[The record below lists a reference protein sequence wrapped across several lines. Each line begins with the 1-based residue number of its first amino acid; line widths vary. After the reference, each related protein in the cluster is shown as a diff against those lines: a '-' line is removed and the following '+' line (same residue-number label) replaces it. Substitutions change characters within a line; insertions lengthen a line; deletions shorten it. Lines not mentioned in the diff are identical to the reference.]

1 MEKILIIEDDV
12 GISHSLKLYLE
23 NSQYEVVLYHTW
35 EKAVEFYKEVQ
46 PDLLILD
53 INLPIK
59 SGIDICREIR
69 EVSNIP
75 IVMLT
80 ARSNETD
87 KIQWFEIGADDY
99 IAKPFSPRE
108 LLVRI
113 QSILRRAKSIENQ
126 EEKEGILTFQKLE
139 VDTNKITV
147 KYDKKEIIL
156 TKNEFDILK
165 KIVEEDG
172 KMVPRETL
180 MKEIIWYS
188 DYLFDRTIDTHIKN
202 IRKKIWNKDIII
214 TVRWVWYRLN
224 K

>member
-35 EKAVEFYKEVQ
+35 DKAVEFYKQTQ
-46 PDLLILD
+46 PNLLILD
-53 INLPIK
+53 INLPVK
-59 SGIDICREIR
+59 NGIDICREIR
-69 EVSNIP
+69 EISNIP